1 MNIFDQLTEK
11 PWVATDGPAEELVEG
26 RLSPMPT
33 ARFGLRFVL
42 VAITIVFSAI
52 VIVYTER
59 MAFGDWRP
67 MPETWL
73 LWLNTAVLVLSSVA
87 LQRASTGARR
97 GDMSSVR
104 TGVLVGGGL
113 AFAFLIGQLAAWQQ
127 LASLGYYADSNPANA
142 FFYLITGLHG
152 VHLLGGLVG
161 WSRTARKVRR
171 ATDTAKIRLGVEL
184 CTVYWHFLLM
194 VWLIVFGL
202 MLFT

>member
-1 MNIFDQLTEK
+1 MNIFTQLMEK
-11 PWVATDGPAEELVEG
+11 PWVASDGPAEDLVEG

-33 ARFGLRFVL
+33 ARFGLRFAL
-42 VAITIVFSAI
+42 VAMTIVFSAI
-52 VIVYTER
+52 VIIYTER

-73 LWLNTAVLVLSSVA
+73 LWLNTIILVFSSVA
-87 LQRASTGARR
+87 LQRASTCAHR
-97 GDMSSVR
+97 GDMGGLR

-127 LASLGYYADSNPANA
+127 LISLGYYADSNPANA

-152 VHLLGGLVG
+152 IHMLGGLIA
-161 WSRTARKVRR
+161 WMRMARKVRR
-171 ATDTAKIRLGVEL
+171 ATDATTVYLSVSL

>member
-1 MNIFDQLTEK
+1 MSLFSQLTEK
-11 PWVATDGPAEELVEG
+11 PWVATDGPAEDLVEG
-26 RLSPMPT
+26 RMSSMPT

-42 VAITIVFSAI
+42 IAVTIVFSAL

-59 MAFGDWRP
+59 MAFSDWRP

-73 LWLNTAVLVLSSVA
+73 LWLNTAVLMLSSVA
-87 LQRASTGARR
+87 LQRASTCARR
-97 GDMSSVR
+97 GDRIGVR
-104 TGVLVGGGL
+104 TGVFAGGGL

-142 FFYLITGLHG
+142 FFYLITAMHG
-152 VHLLGGLVG
+152 VHMLGGLIG
-161 WSRTARKVRR
+161 WSRTALRVQRDADAARVR
-171 ATDTAKIRLGVEL
+171 LSVEL

>member
-1 MNIFDQLTEK
+1 MSIFSQLTEK
-11 PWVATDGPAEELVEG
+11 PWVASDGPAEDLVQG

-33 ARFGLRFVL
+33 ASFGLRFAL
-42 VAITIVFSAI
+42 VTITIVFSAI

-73 LWLNTAVLVLSSVA
+73 LWLNTAVLVFSSVA
-87 LQRASTGARR
+87 LQRASTAARR
-97 GDMSSVR
+97 GDMASIR
-104 TGVLVGGGL
+104 TGVFVGGGL

-127 LASLGYYADSNPANA
+127 LVSLGYYAAGNPANA

-152 VHLLGGLVG
+152 VHMLGGLIG
-161 WSRTARKVRR
+161 WIRIARKVQR
-171 ATDTAKIRLGVEL
+171 ATDAAEVRLGVSL